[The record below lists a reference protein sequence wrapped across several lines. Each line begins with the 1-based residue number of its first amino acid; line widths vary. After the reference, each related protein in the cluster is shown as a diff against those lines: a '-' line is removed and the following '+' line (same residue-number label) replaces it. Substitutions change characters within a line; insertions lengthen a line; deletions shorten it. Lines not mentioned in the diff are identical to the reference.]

1 MDETPDAA
9 TAETTAPTPAPEQA
23 TPPVEATPVAETPL
37 QAVEEHAAELAKE
50 VEALAATSEAPVE
63 PAPTEPVPTVA
74 PTKEQLVYRTDGYET
89 LPRHEE
95 GLYWFHGSVHAVAP
109 EVAERLLALTG
120 FSRRGKV

>member
-1 MDETPDAA
+1 MDETPEAA
-9 TAETTAPTPAPEQA
+9 TAETTAPTPAPEQT
-23 TPPVEATPVAETPL
+23 TPPVDATPVAETPL

-50 VEALAATSEAPVE
+50 VEALAQPTQAAETSTAPAASVDK
-63 PAPTEPVPTVA
+63 V
-74 PTKEQLVYRTDGYET
+74 QIVYRTDGYET

-95 GLYWFHGSVHAVAP
+95 GLYWFHGSIHAVAP